1 MAVTPHEVMTER
13 MREIVEKARRVS
25 AVIEAAR
32 KAALELK
39 GKRAEEEEATPQGG
53 EE

>member
-1 MAVTPHEVMTER
+1 MAVTPHEAMTER

-39 GKRAEEEEATPQGG
+39 GKRVEEEEATPPAR